1 MELPVL
7 EIRGI
12 SKTFSETFSLKNI
25 NLTLSS
31 GQVHVLVGENGSGK
45 SCLMKTIYGVFQ
57 PDCGDIFLC
66 GEKVCFPTVAH
77 AKKAG
82 IYYTMQDACL
92 YGNLSVAENIYFE
105 SQSRRKT
112 FSHADTIKV
121 YSECA
126 KLFSEFAIAIDP
138 HISVSK
144 LGFAGKQIVE
154 IFKAFTSAAKVVI
167 FDEPSSSL
175 TICEREKLYNVIS
188 RMIEHG
194 RAIIYISHKLEE
206 ILRIGHIVSV
216 IRDGEL
222 IETIPVSKLEESDL
236 SSLVMGSVQRERY
249 PKVQHKHGREL
260 LRVERLNSGILKDIS
275 FTLREGE
282 ILGITGLM
290 GSGRSMLANCLF
302 GNRRISD
309 GDIYIKGSKAKIRE
323 PKDALGYG
331 MALLPEERLE
341 DAVFKHMSML
351 DNATIS
357 SLPRFTEAWRAISSD
372 FMENMVR
379 RYVRTFNIRPGNT
392 KDLLSAYSGG
402 NQQKVIVTRW
412 VLAQLDIYLMDE
424 PTRGVDLASRIDIYN
439 AMNDL
444 LARGSAILFISSEFE
459 EILGMCDRIL
469 VLADGRITCDL
480 PSSQASKELIMRYA
494 LM

>member
-1 MELPVL
+1 MEPPVL
-7 EIRGI
+7 EVKGI
-12 SKTFSETFSLKNI
+12 SRRFNETFSLKNI
-25 NLTLSS
+25 NMTLHT

-45 SCLMKTIYGVFQ
+45 SCLMKIIYGVFQ
-57 PDCGDIFLC
+57 PDSGDIFLH
-66 GEKVCFPTVAH
+66 GNKVSFPASSH

-82 IYYTMQDACL
+82 IYYTLQDPCL
-92 YGNLSVAENIYFE
+92 FENLSVAENIYFE
-105 SQSRRKT
+105 SRNGGKT
-112 FSHADTIKV
+112 FSYADTIKT
-121 YSECA
+121 YAECA
-126 KLFSEFAIAIDP
+126 RLFSEYKIAIDP
-138 HISVSK
+138 NADVSK
-144 LGFAGKQIVE
+144 LGFADKQIVE
-154 IFKAFTSAAKVVI
+154 VFKAFVSTAGIVI

-175 TICEREKLYNVIS
+175 TIHEREKLYDIIS
-188 RMIEHG
+188 RMTSNG

-206 ILRIGHIVSV
+206 ILRIGDVVSV

-236 SSLVMGSVQRERY
+236 SSLIMGSVRRERY
-249 PKVQHKHGREL
+249 PKVGHKLGREL
-260 LRVERLNSGILKDIS
+260 LRVERLSSNILKDIS

-302 GNRRISD
+302 GNRRIQK
-309 GDIYIKGSKAKIRE
+309 GDIYIRGNKAKIQE

-341 DAVFKHMSML
+341 EAVFEKLSML

-357 SLPRFTEAWRAISSD
+357 SLPRFTEAWRAISGD
-372 FMENMVR
+372 FMEDMVR
-379 RYVRTFNIRPGNT
+379 RYVRTFNIRPGNAQ
-392 KDLLSAYSGG
+392 DLISAYSGG

-424 PTRGVDLASRIDIYN
+424 PTRGVDLPSRIDIYN

-444 LARGSAILFISSEFE
+444 LAKGSAIVFISSEFE
-459 EILGMCDRIL
+459 EILGMCDRVL
-469 VLADGRITCDL
+469 VLSDGRITCDM
-480 PSSQASKELIMRYA
+480 PSKQASKELIMRYA

>member
-1 MELPVL
+1 MESPVL
-7 EIRGI
+7 EVKNIN
-12 SKTFSETFSLKNI
+12 KNFSETFSLKNI
-25 NLTLSS
+25 NLTLSA

-45 SCLMKTIYGVFQ
+45 SCLMKILYGVFQ
-57 PDCGDIFLC
+57 PDSGDILLH

-82 IYYTMQDACL
+82 IYYTLQDPCL
-92 YGNLSVAENIYFE
+92 YENLSVAENIYFD
-105 SQSRRKT
+105 SKNKM
-112 FSHADTIKV
+112 FSHADMIWAC
-121 YSECA
+121 SECA
-126 KLFSEFAIAIDP
+126 KLFSEFGIAIDP
-138 HISVSK
+138 YTSVSK
-144 LGFAGKQIVE
+144 LGFADKQIVE
-154 IFKAFTSAAKVVI
+154 IFKAYTSSAQVVI

-175 TICEREKLYNVIS
+175 TIYEREKLYELIA
-188 RMIEHG
+188 RMTASG
-194 RAIIYISHKLEE
+194 RAILYISHKLEE
-206 ILRIGHIVSV
+206 ILRIGHVVSV

-222 IETIPVSKLEESDL
+222 VETIPVSKLEESDL
-236 SSLVMGSVQRERY
+236 SSLIMGSVKRERY
-249 PKVQHKHGREL
+249 PKVRHKLGHEL
-260 LRVERLNSGILKDIS
+260 LRVENLNSSILKDIN
-275 FTLREGE
+275 FTLCEGE

-302 GNRRISD
+302 GNRKIIS
-309 GDIYIKGSKAKIRE
+309 GDIYIKGNKVKIQG
-323 PKDALGYG
+323 PKDALAYG

-341 DAVFKHMSML
+341 EAVFQRLNLL

-357 SLPRFTEAWRAISSD
+357 SLPRFTESWQTISND
-372 FMENMVR
+372 FMENMVQR
-379 RYVRTFNIRPGNT
+379 FVRTFNIRPGNS
-392 KDLLSAYSGG
+392 KDLISAYSGG

-424 PTRGVDLASRIDIYN
+424 PTRGVDVASRIDIYN

-444 LARGSAILFISSEFE
+444 LAKGSAILFISSDFE

-480 PSSQASKELIMRYA
+480 PSSQASKELIMRHA